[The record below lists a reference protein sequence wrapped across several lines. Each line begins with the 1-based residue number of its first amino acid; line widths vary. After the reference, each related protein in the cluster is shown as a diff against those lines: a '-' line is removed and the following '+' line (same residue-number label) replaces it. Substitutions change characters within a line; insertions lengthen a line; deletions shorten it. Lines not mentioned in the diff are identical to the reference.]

1 VSATA
6 ASILVVDDDDAGR
19 YAKSRILR
27 GAGYAI
33 TEAARGHAAIES
45 VMAKPPDLVLLDVRL
60 PDIDGISVC
69 RQIKASFPQ
78 IIVLQ
83 TSAAFISAA
92 HRAQALEGGA
102 DSYLI
107 EPIDPSELV
116 GIVRALLRMRTAEQE
131 LRGLNDTLEARVAE
145 RTHELAEANRRLAA
159 EQEHHRR
166 TQEVLWHTQ
175 KLEAVGQLTGGVAH
189 DFNNLLTVITG
200 NLELIQAT
208 IEHGHQLPLERLSK
222 LIGTAQNAA
231 HHGAQI
237 TRQLLAF
244 GRRSTLRAE
253 TVDLNSFLSASEDFL
268 RRALGEAIE
277 LDLAYAPDLWPC
289 WADPVQFEA
298 AILNLVVNARDAMAR
313 GGRLRIETDNVEI
326 DRATAEN
333 AGGPVPGSYVRIR
346 VSDNG
351 IGMDAETAMRAFE
364 PFFTTKEVGRGSGLG
379 LSQVYGFINQSGG
392 HVDVDSAPGEGASFS
407 LYLPRSEA
415 GARSYR
421 ADAPSVEIPS
431 GRERILV
438 VEDNDEVLEV
448 AVTIIRDLGYEVL
461 IATDGDEALA
471 LLGRDPSIDLLFS
484 DVVMPGG
491 LSGFQLAEMARAV
504 NADLQVLLTS
514 GYPARGGGNASANRF
529 PLIMKPYRR
538 EQLARMLRAALDRR
552 VPAPAVAGLRS
563 QT

>member
-1 VSATA
+1 
-6 ASILVVDDDDAGR
+6 
-19 YAKSRILR
+19 
-27 GAGYAI
+27 
-33 TEAARGHAAIES
+33 
-45 VMAKPPDLVLLDVRL
+45 
-60 PDIDGISVC
+60 
-69 RQIKASFPQ
+69 
-78 IIVLQ
+78 
-83 TSAAFISAA
+83 
-92 HRAQALEGGA
+92 
-102 DSYLI
+102 
-107 EPIDPSELV
+107 
-116 GIVRALLRMRTAEQE
+116 MRTAEQE
-131 LRGLNDTLEARVAE
+131 LRRLNETLEARVAE

-208 IEHGHQLPLERLSK
+208 IERGHELPVERLSK

-253 TVDLNSFLSASEDFL
+253 TIDLNSFLSASEDFL

-277 LDLAYAPDLWPC
+277 LDLVYAPDLWPC

-298 AILNLVVNARDAMAR
+298 AILNLVVNARDAMPR
-313 GGRLRIETDNVEI
+313 GGRLSIETDNVEI
-326 DRATAEN
+326 DRATAEE
-333 AGGPVPGSYVRIR
+333 AGGPVPGAYVRVS

-351 IGMDAETAMRAFE
+351 IGMDAETATRAFE

-392 HVDVDSAPGEGASFS
+392 HVSVDSAPGAGTSFR
-407 LYLPRSEA
+407 LYLPRSDA
-415 GARSYR
+415 RARSYR
-421 ADAPSVEIPS
+421 ADGEGGEIPC

-438 VEDNDEVLEV
+438 VEDNDEVLDV

-461 IATDGDEALA
+461 VATDGDEAYA
-471 LLGRDPSIDLLFS
+471 LLCKDQSIDLLFS
-484 DVVMPGG
+484 DIVMPGSV
-491 LSGFQLAEMARAV
+491 SGFQLAEMARGI
-504 NADLQVLLTS
+504 NANLQVLLTS
-514 GYPARGGGNASANRF
+514 GYPARGGGSAVANHF

-538 EQLARMLRAALDRR
+538 EQLARMLRAALDGR
-552 VPAPAVAGLRS
+552 APVESTAGRLRS
-563 QT
+563 Q